1 KAEDKTTDRKNLVI
15 FLTSH
20 IIASAAEADE
30 LYRQKSELMEELQKK
45 PEEQPAEEPAEA
57 EEVTEVE
64 ESGK

>member
-1 KAEDKTTDRKNLVI
+1 
-15 FLTSH
+15 
-20 IIASAAEADE
+20 
-30 LYRQKSELMEELQKK
+30 MEELQKK